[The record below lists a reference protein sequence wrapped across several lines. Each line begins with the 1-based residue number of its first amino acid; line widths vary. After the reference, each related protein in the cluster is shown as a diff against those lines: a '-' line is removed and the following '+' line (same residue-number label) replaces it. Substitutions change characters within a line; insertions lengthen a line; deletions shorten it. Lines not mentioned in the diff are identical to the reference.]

1 MHCTVRWLE
10 KSVWVWK
17 KKSSRTHAYPSK
29 DMNPT
34 NKYTS
39 DHTTSLH
46 SVFSF
51 LWLVIIFL
59 MLVHL
64 HVNNFRGGGDAKFI
78 TYQAGQQGELH
89 LLLLWIFVKR
99 GLRGCILGALLVMIE
114 LLVIYVYRAHSQVPL
129 ILWGGPRWAS
139 LSVPCW
145 NQTWCQIWHPR
156 GTHKLHLTYISG
168 RGWGLPW
175 VENPI

>member
-17 KKSSRTHAYPSK
+17 KKSLRTHAYPSK

-46 SVFSF
+46 SFSF

-64 HVNNFRGGGDAKFI
+64 HVNNFRGGGGDAKFI

-99 GLRGCILGALLVMIE
+99 GLRGCILGAFLVMIE